1 MENVL
6 EFEDLDLYSD
16 EALPAAEGESTQL
29 GTYAPT
35 QLGTYAPTQLGTY
48 APTQLGTYAPV
59 G

>member
-1 MENVL
+1 ML
-6 EFEDLDLYSD
+6 EFEDLDLYND

-59 G
+59 S